1 MDFKQIG
8 INLLVMGL
16 VYIVFYSGSFFFS
29 KKYAK
34 KRKEELENG
43 KEKNEK

>member
-1 MDFKQIG
+1 MDFKQVG

-29 KKYAK
+29 KKYAQ

>member
-29 KKYAK
+29 KKYAE
-34 KRKEELENG
+34 KRKGELENG

>member
-8 INLLVMGL
+8 INLLVMGCI
-16 VYIVFYSGSFFFS
+16 YCVFYFGSFFFS

-34 KRKEELENG
+34 KRKEEIDNDRE
-43 KEKNEK
+43 KEKK

>member
-29 KKYAK
+29 KKYAER
-34 KRKEELENG
+34 RKEELADE
-43 KEKNEK
+43 KEKDKK

>member
-16 VYIVFYSGSFFFS
+16 VYMVFYSGSFFFS
-29 KKYAK
+29 KKYAE
-34 KRKEELENG
+34 KRKDELENG
-43 KEKNEK
+43 KDKEKK